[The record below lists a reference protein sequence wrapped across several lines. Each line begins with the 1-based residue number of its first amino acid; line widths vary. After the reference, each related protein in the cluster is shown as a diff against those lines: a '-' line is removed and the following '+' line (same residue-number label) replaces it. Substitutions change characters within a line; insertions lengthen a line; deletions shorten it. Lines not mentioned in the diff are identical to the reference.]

1 MANVVHF
8 IIEHYQM
15 YTHHH
20 TARVAKVVEAYH
32 QVHGFNDDGL

>member
-1 MANVVHF
+1 MADVVHL

-20 TARVAKVVEAYH
+20 ATLVEEVVEAYC
-32 QVHGFNDDGL
+32 QVYGFNDDGH